1 MKALRIDRKL
11 ARFAAARVAGSLR
24 PGSGAAVGPLE
35 LADID
40 PPELPAAG
48 WVQLR
53 PRLAGI
59 CGSDLS
65 TVDGAAS
72 RYFEPI
78 VSFPFVPGHE
88 VVADTDDDRRVVLEP
103 VLGCVA
109 RGISPL
115 CVACARG
122 DLGGCERLAF
132 GRVEPGLQTGFCCST
147 GGGWGT
153 FMVAHESQLHPVPEA
168 MTDEAAVLV
177 EPTACAVHA
186 ALTAGVTDGDIV
198 VVLGAGTLGL
208 LTIAALRRWTGA
220 GQLVAVAKHPQ
231 QRAFAA
237 DLGADVVCE
246 PGELGRLVRRLTGSL
261 AYGNQLTGGA
271 DIVVDCVGSDE
282 SIQQSLAVV
291 RPRGRVV
298 LVGMPATVKLDL
310 TTLWHRETSLVGAY
324 AYGTED
330 VPERWATSPRPGA
343 PNSPN
348 AEIGMG
354 LVRRRTFDLAFEL
367 VQEARLERLLSAT
380 YPLADYRLAIEH
392 AAAAGRRGAVK
403 VAFELRTEKERYR

>member
-48 WVQLR
+48 WVRLR

-109 RGISPL
+109 RGISPV

-132 GRVEPGLQTGFCCST
+132 GSVEPGLQTG
-147 GGGWGT
+147 
-153 FMVAHESQLHPVPEA
+153 
-168 MTDEAAVLV
+168 
-177 EPTACAVHA
+177 
-186 ALTAGVTDGDIV
+186 
-198 VVLGAGTLGL
+198 L
-208 LTIAALRRWTGA
+208 LLQHR
-220 GQLVAVAKHPQ
+220 
-231 QRAFAA
+231 
-237 DLGADVVCE
+237 
-246 PGELGRLVRRLTGSL
+246 RRLGHVH
-261 AYGNQLTGGA
+261 GGPREPA
-271 DIVVDCVGSDE
+271 PPC
-282 SIQQSLAVV
+282 
-291 RPRGRVV
+291 PRGH
-298 LVGMPATVKLDL
+298 D
-310 TTLWHRETSLVGAY
+310 
-324 AYGTED
+324 
-330 VPERWATSPRPGA
+330 
-343 PNSPN
+343 
-348 AEIGMG
+348 
-354 LVRRRTFDLAFEL
+354 RR
-367 VQEARLERLLSAT
+367 
-380 YPLADYRLAIEH
+380 
-392 AAAAGRRGAVK
+392 GRRDGRAHGVRGPRR
-403 VAFELRTEKERYR
+403 AHGWCDRR

>member
-1 MKALRIDRKL
+1 M
-11 ARFAAARVAGSLR
+11 
-24 PGSGAAVGPLE
+24 
-35 LADID
+35 
-40 PPELPAAG
+40 
-48 WVQLR
+48 QLR

-109 RGISPL
+109 RGISPT

-132 GRVEPGLQTGFCCST
+132 GSVEPGLQTGFCCST

-168 MTDEAAVLV
+168 MTDEAAVMV

-231 QRAFAA
+231 QRAFAT

-246 PGELGRLVRRLTGSL
+246 PAELGRLVRRLTGSL

-271 DIVVDCVGSDE
+271 DVVVDCVGSDE

-291 RPRGRVV
+291 RPARPRGAGRHA
-298 LVGMPATVKLDL
+298 GHGQARPHH
-310 TTLWHRETSLVGAY
+310 LWHRETSLVGAY

-330 VPERWATSPRPGA
+330 VPERWATSRRSDA
-343 PNSPN
+343 ANSPN
-348 AEIGMG
+348 AEVGEG
-354 LVRRRTFDLAFEL
+354 RVRRRTFDLAFEL
-367 VQEARLERLLSAT
+367 VQEARLERLVSAT

-392 AAAAGRRGAVK
+392 AAVGRSPGRG
-403 VAFELRTEKERYR
+403 EGGLRPAHGEGALPMRDVTWGIGR

>member
-109 RGISPL
+109 RGISPV

-132 GRVEPGLQTGFCCST
+132 GSVEPGLQTGFCCST

-168 MTDEAAVLV
+168 MTDEAAVMV
-177 EPTACAVHA
+177 EPSACAVHA

-208 LTIAALRRWTGA
+208 LTIAALRRWTAA

-237 DLGADVVCE
+237 DLGADLVCE

-324 AYGTED
+324 AYGTDD
-330 VPERWATSPRPGA
+330 VSERWGP
-343 PNSPN
+343 
-348 AEIGMG
+348 
-354 LVRRRTFDLAFEL
+354 
-367 VQEARLERLLSAT
+367 
-380 YPLADYRLAIEH
+380 
-392 AAAAGRRGAVK
+392 
-403 VAFELRTEKERYR
+403 